1 MKNKKALLR
10 EDWVNIAR
18 SQLLEKGIQNVTI
31 RKMATKL
38 KVTTGAFYHI
48 FKNLGELHRDLI
60 LDWEQKNTEPLLNA
74 IYTAAPDGRK
84 QLLVWDN
91 IILFEQHYNPSYDA
105 VMRDWARVSEPV
117 KEAVQNIDQ
126 KRIDALENVYQNL
139 GFDKNFAEFRAKIMY
154 YHQIGYQTL
163 KVHESLHERLENSV
177 YYSEIISN
185 NPQKYPFNDP
195 DGTLSILQEVN
206 DTLKLN

>member
-1 MKNKKALLR
+1 MKNKKALVR
-10 EDWVNIAR
+10 EDWVNTAR

-185 NPQKYPFNDP
+185 NPQKYPFNDS

>member
-1 MKNKKALLR
+1 M
-10 EDWVNIAR
+10 
-18 SQLLEKGIQNVTI
+18 EKGIQNVTI

>member
-185 NPQKYPFNDP
+185 NPQKYPFNDS

>member
-1 MKNKKALLR
+1 MKNKKALVR
-10 EDWVNIAR
+10 EDWVNTAR

-74 IYTAAPDGRK
+74 MYSDAPDGRK
-84 QLLVWDN
+84 QIMAWDM
-91 IILFEQHYNPSYDA
+91 IILFEQHYSPGYDA
-105 VMRDWARVSEPV
+105 AIRDWARVSETV
-117 KEAVQNIDQ
+117 RKAVQNIDR
-126 KRIDALENVYQNL
+126 KRIEALGNVYQNL
-139 GFDKNFAEFRAKIMY
+139 GFDMNTAEFRAKTLY
-154 YHQIGYQTL
+154 YHQIGYQAL
-163 KVHESLHERLENSV
+163 KIDESLNERLKNVV
-177 YYSEIISN
+177 YYAEILSN

>member
-1 MKNKKALLR
+1 M
-10 EDWVNIAR
+10 
-18 SQLLEKGIQNVTI
+18 EKGIQNVTI

-185 NPQKYPFNDP
+185 NPQKYPFNDS